1 MTKQQRIADLERR
14 MVRIE
19 QRTDGAEWYLIGT
32 GIVLAVFALLWVLSS

>member
-19 QRTDGAEWYLIGT
+19 QRTDSAEWYLIGA
-32 GIVLAVFALLWVLSS
+32 GIGVAVLVLLWVFL